1 MDTPL
6 RVLIVDDSHDDA
18 ELVALA
24 LKREGYDLTY
34 ERVTTAAAMRDALAR
49 REWDVILSDYMVP
62 SFGAL
67 PALALMRELQL
78 DLPFIIMSG
87 TIDETMAV
95 EALRA
100 GAHDFVLKGKLA
112 RLAPAIAREV
122 RDAGVRRQQRQTE
135 AALKERTDELAA
147 MTQQLWQAAKLA
159 TLGELSA
166 SVAHELNNPLFTI
179 SLYIKTMLAHMLP
192 DDPQRASLEG
202 MNEEVQRMSRLVSS
216 LLQTSRRS
224 SRQTAALD
232 VRVELANTLELM
244 AFQLRQRHI
253 KTATEFGAAPPI
265 DADRQQLR
273 QVFLNLF
280 ANAADAMPDGGTLT
294 VHTWTE
300 AASPPQAWIEIAD
313 TGGGIPPE
321 ALVRIWEPFFTTKPE
336 GKGTGLGLGIC
347 RRIVEEHGGT
357 IELHS
362 QPGSGT
368 AARIMLPG
376 MAAAPAPAG

>member
-6 RVLIVDDSHDDA
+6 RVLIVDDSNDDA
-18 ELVALA
+18 VLVALA
-24 LKREGYDLTY
+24 LKHEGYDLTY
-34 ERVTTAAAMRDALAR
+34 ERVTTAAAMRDALAG
-49 REWDVILSDYMVP
+49 REWDVILSDYNVP

-67 PALALMRELQL
+67 PALALLHELRL

-112 RLAPAIAREV
+112 RLAPAIAREM
-122 RDAGVRRQQRQTE
+122 READVRRRQRQTE

-147 MTQQLWQAAKLA
+147 MTEQLWQAAKLA

-179 SLYIKTMLAHMLP
+179 SLYLKTLLAPLP
-192 DDPQRASLEG
+192 PNDPQRAALEG
-202 MNEEVQRMSRLVSS
+202 MNEEVQRMSRLVAN
-216 LLQTSRRS
+216 LLQSSRRS
-224 SRQTAALD
+224 SRQTAPLD
-232 VRVELANTLELM
+232 VRDELANTLELM
-244 AFQLRQRHI
+244 AFQLRQRRV
-253 KTATEFGAAPPI
+253 KTVTDLGPVPRV

-280 ANAADAMPDGGTLT
+280 ANAADAMPNGGALT
-294 VHTWTE
+294 VRTWAG
-300 AASPPQAWIEIAD
+300 AATPPEAWIEIAD

-321 ALVRIWEPFFTTKPE
+321 VLSRIWEPFFTTKPE

-362 QPGSGT
+362 HPGTGT

-376 MAAAPAPAG
+376 MRA